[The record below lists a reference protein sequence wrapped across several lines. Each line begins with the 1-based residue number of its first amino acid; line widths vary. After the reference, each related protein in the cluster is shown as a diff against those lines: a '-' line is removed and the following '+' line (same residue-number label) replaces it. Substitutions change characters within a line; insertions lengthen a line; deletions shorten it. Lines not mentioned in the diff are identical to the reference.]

1 MKKRLILV
9 VLCFSFCFIS
19 QSWGELD
26 WESGTLVEQTVI
38 PDNHVP
44 DNNNKVYFGSSVA
57 LSDKYAIIGST
68 RDSQVINKGGAAFIY
83 EKNEKEWILVKK
95 VCDPELGEIDYLGV
109 AVALSGDYAFAGALN
124 HKDLGI
130 VYVYQRQTSGEWK
143 QTQKLIPD
151 SIEGTNNFGCSLAA
165 YNGQLIIGAY
175 GTRDDAGKAFIFE
188 LVDNQWIETQ
198 CLQPEE
204 PDIIVERL
212 GGRFGEAVDISKDYA
227 IIGTG
232 FGFEGIGAFYI
243 YKKQNNLWQKMT
255 LIKNV
260 SNTKFSYFGKS
271 VAINEQ
277 YAVVGAYGENDD
289 AGVVYVYRRDGDSW
303 DLMSTTSLPD
313 LIEEDFFG
321 ISVDLDGNI
330 FAVGAKK
337 VDWDVENSNY
347 GAAYIFR
354 IEENESC
361 SLLKKFTANQPVQNG
376 YFGANISITEKNILI
391 GDGNSL
397 SAYFYSLE
405 PSSPFGPD
413 GILGLDDVV
422 HFLQILSGKNCR

>member
-1 MKKRLILV
+1 VR
-9 VLCFSFCFIS
+9 
-19 QSWGELD
+19 
-26 WESGTLVEQTVI
+26 

-44 DNNNKVYFGSSVA
+44 DNDNSVHFGSSVA
-57 LSDKYAIIGST
+57 LSDKYAIIGSIL
-68 RDSQVINKGGAAFIY
+68 DSQVINKGGAAFIY
-83 EKNEKEWILVKK
+83 EKNEKEWILVDK
-95 VCDPELGEIDYLGV
+95 VCDPELGDKDYLGV
-109 AVALSGDYAFAGALN
+109 AVALSGDYAFAGASSHDLDN
-124 HKDLGI
+124 HEDLGI

-151 SIEGTNNFGCSLAA
+151 SIEGTYNFGCSLAA
-165 YNGQLIIGAY
+165 CNGQLIIGAY
-175 GTRDDAGKAFIFE
+175 GTRNDAGKAFIFE

-243 YKKQNNLWQKMT
+243 YKKQNNSWQKMT
-255 LIKNV
+255 LIKNLY
-260 SNTKFSYFGKS
+260 NTKFSYFGKS

-289 AGVVYVYRRDGDSW
+289 TGVVYVYRLNGDSW
-303 DLMSTTSLPD
+303 DLMSEVSVPD
-313 LIEEDFFG
+313 FVEDDFFG

-354 IEENESC
+354 IEDDESC
-361 SLLKKFTANQPVQNG
+361 SLLKKFTANQPCTDG
-376 YFGANISITEKNILI
+376 YFGRNISINGKNILI
-391 GDGNSL
+391 GPESNR